1 MGIIELSLR
10 RRVTVAMM
18 AIAVSLFG
26 VVAFTRL
33 PINLLPDI
41 SYPSLTVETRYTGAA
56 PAEVESLVTR
66 PVEEA
71 VGVVAGVQRM
81 SSVSKP
87 GLSQVTL
94 EFAWGR
100 NMDFAAL
107 DVRQKLELVELPEQV
122 AKPVLLRF
130 DPENAPILRLYVT
143 APVKAAAAEAG
154 AAATATASA
163 PDQAADLYQLR
174 YLAEEVLKKD
184 LESTEGLAA
193 VAVHGGYEEEIGV
206 KVDEGKLSLMGLS
219 IDQVR
224 DRLARENVNQA
235 GGSLYEEEA
244 RYLVRSRNEF
254 ESLNDIL
261 ETPLLSEGGRT
272 VTLGDVAR
280 VTRGHKRR
288 EVITRFDGREAVE
301 LALYKEGDAN
311 TVAVAQAVDRRLE
324 RIRPELPAGVEVLA
338 GADQARFIQASI
350 REVLNNALV
359 GGLIAIGVL
368 LLFLKDVRSTLI
380 IGISIPLSIVAT
392 FFLMYRTGTSLNI
405 MSLGGLALG
414 VGMLV
419 DNAIV
424 VLEAIYRRRE
434 EGMGALE
441 AARKGG
447 SDVGRAVTASTLTT
461 VAVFLPVV
469 FLEGVAA
476 QLFRDQAL
484 TVSFSLMASLAVS
497 LTLIPVLAAVLMGG
511 RRSDE
516 AAGEPGEAAPKAPSA
531 APGRFPRVR
540 RAWRAA
546 SVTAPAF
553 ALRSIRIGLGGLG
566 RALALLFRPAGWL
579 FDRALGAVAAAYPR
593 VLGRALDLPAVT
605 LAVAFVAFA
614 GAVAL
619 VPRLGLDLIPSIS
632 QGEFSFRIELPE
644 GTPLDVTD
652 RYVAAVQE
660 ILGADPRVE
669 SYSSVAGGAGL
680 ALSNTGTEG
689 ENVARLQ
696 VRMKPGAGPG
706 AEEAVAAEIRER
718 LEASEAADY
727 RFERPSVF
735 TLRTP
740 VEVEVYGDDLSELHA
755 AAGTVYRDL
764 TKVPGLVDL
773 QSSAA
778 LGNPELQVRFHRE
791 QLAQLGLDLAQVAT
805 TVRDK
810 VQGDVATRFSQG
822 DREIDIRVHS
832 VDAAA
837 ASVADVGDLIVG
849 QRQVA
854 GATVPIRL
862 KSVADVSLA
871 EGPSEIRR
879 IGQKRA
885 AVIGGEL
892 VGRDMGAAAADIR
905 ATLASE
911 TLPLGVTAA
920 LGGQQEEMARSIRS
934 LLLAI
939 ALAIFLVYLVMAA
952 QFESFL
958 HPFVIVFTLP
968 LGAIGAIGALALT
981 GTTVNVVALIGI
993 VMLAGIVVNNAIVL
1007 IDAVNQLRREE
1018 GLTKR
1023 EALLEAGRRRLRPI
1037 FMTSAT
1043 TVLGLLPMALG
1054 LGEGAELRAP
1064 LAITV
1069 IGGLSVA
1076 TVLTLVVIPVV
1087 YSVLDRK
1094 LYAADRAAAAAR
1106 AAETAA
1112 TAAEG
1117 ERRPRPQPEAAL

>member
-1 MGIIELSLR
+1 M
-10 RRVTVAMM
+10 
-18 AIAVSLFG
+18 
-26 VVAFTRL
+26 
-33 PINLLPDI
+33 
-41 SYPSLTVETRYTGAA
+41 
-56 PAEVESLVTR
+56 
-66 PVEEA
+66 
-71 VGVVAGVQRM
+71 
-81 SSVSKP
+81 
-87 GLSQVTL
+87 
-94 EFAWGR
+94 
-100 NMDFAAL
+100 
-107 DVRQKLELVELPEQV
+107 
-122 AKPVLLRF
+122 
-130 DPENAPILRLYVT
+130 
-143 APVKAAAAEAG
+143 
-154 AAATATASA
+154 
-163 PDQAADLYQLR
+163 
-174 YLAEEVLKKD
+174 
-184 LESTEGLAA
+184 
-193 VAVHGGYEEEIGV
+193 
-206 KVDEGKLSLMGLS
+206 
-219 IDQVR
+219 
-224 DRLARENVNQA
+224 
-235 GGSLYEEEA
+235 
-244 RYLVRSRNEF
+244 
-254 ESLNDIL
+254 
-261 ETPLLSEGGRT
+261 
-272 VTLGDVAR
+272 
-280 VTRGHKRR
+280 
-288 EVITRFDGREAVE
+288 
-301 LALYKEGDAN
+301 
-311 TVAVAQAVDRRLE
+311 
-324 RIRPELPAGVEVLA
+324 LA
-338 GADQARFIQASI
+338 GADQSRFIQASI

-434 EGMGALE
+434 EGMGAVE

-447 SDVGRAVTASTLTT
+447 ADVGRAVTASTLTT

-484 TVSFSLMASLAVS
+484 TVSFSLIASLAVS
-497 LTLIPVLAAVLMGG
+497 LTLIPVLAAALMGG
-511 RRSDE
+511 RRTAEE
-516 AAGEPGEAAPKAPSA
+516 AGDAGAPAPEPRPAPPT
-531 APGRFPRVR
+531 GRFR
-540 RAWRAA
+540 RAWRAV
-546 SVTAPAF
+546 SVTAPTF
-553 ALRSIRIGLGGLG
+553 ALRMTRIGLGGTG
-566 RALALLFRPAGWL
+566 RGLAFLFRPVGWL
-579 FDRALGAVAAAYPR
+579 FDRVLGAVAAGYPR
-593 VLGRALDLPAVT
+593 LLGRALDLPALT
-605 LAVAFVAFA
+605 LIVAFVAFA
-614 GAVAL
+614 GSVAL

-652 RYVAAVQE
+652 RYVGAVEQA
-660 ILGADPRVE
+660 LGADPRVE
-669 SYSSVAGGAGL
+669 SYSSIAGGAGL
-680 ALSNTGTEG
+680 SLSNTGTEG

-706 AEEAVAAEIRER
+706 AEEAVAADIRKR
-718 LEASEAADY
+718 LEGSELADY

-740 VEVEVYGDDLSELHA
+740 VEVEVYGDDLAELHA

-764 TKVPGLVDL
+764 GQVSGLVDL
-773 QSSAA
+773 QSSAE

-791 QLAQLGLDLAQVAT
+791 QLVQLGLDLAQVAA
-805 TVRDK
+805 TVRNK
-810 VQGDVATRFSQG
+810 VQGDVATRLSQG

-832 VDAAA
+832 VDAGA
-837 ASVADVGDLIVG
+837 ASLADVGDLIVG

-892 VGRDMGAAAADIR
+892 VGRDMGAVSQDIR
-905 ATLASE
+905 ATLAAE
-911 TLPLGVTAA
+911 TLPLGVTAS

-939 ALAIFLVYLVMAA
+939 GLAIFLVYLVMAA

-1018 GLTKR
+1018 GLSKR

-1094 LYAADRAAAAAR
+1094 LYAADREAAAAAP
-1106 AAETAA
+1106 AETASGSA
-1112 TAAEG
+1112 PEAGA
-1117 ERRPRPQPEAAL
+1117 RPQPEAAL